1 MLVDAGADVNAADA
15 KQQVPLWLA
24 MKAGLVAVAEV
35 LLQCGALTS
44 FVYKKQSLWNWVT
57 IDQPKRTTLW
67 FKQADRLR
75 RLFLKYG
82 QGLAEQVQLGHFQQI
97 RISLNFWCRTDLTLP
112 DGRRLI
118 DVSLDNGHDH
128 ITELLNRVGPYMV
141 TASAAFIPSDQL
153 DWNH

>member
-1 MLVDAGADVNAADA
+1 MLVDAGSDVNAADA

-24 MKAGLVAVAEV
+24 MKAGLVVVTEV

-44 FVYKKQSLWNWVT
+44 CVYKKQSLWNWVT

-97 RISLNFWCRTDLTLP
+97 RVSLNFWCRTDLLLA

-118 DVSLDNGHDH
+118 DLSLDNGHDH

-141 TASAAFIPSDQL
+141 TASALSLVTNQSNYSF
-153 DWNH
+153 